1 MLPAAV
7 RLSPQDRAVLARL
20 ALAASPHECCGLV
33 VGHRSGPDLVVRSI
47 HASEN
52 LSDAP
57 DKSFEI
63 DFRIRLHL
71 EEDLATGPDS
81 VIGLY
86 HSHPDGRSRPSEKDL
101 VDAAETGLL
110 WLIAAVD
117 GVGAVDLSAWLL
129 GRSDSGEKFFSG
141 LPVRIE

>member
-1 MLPAAV
+1 MVPV
-7 RLSPQDRAVLARL
+7 VVKLSPGDRALLARQ
-20 ALAASPHECCGLV
+20 ALAASPNECCGLV
-33 VGHRSGPDLVVRSI
+33 VGRQSGTDLVVSAV

-57 DKSFEI
+57 GNSFEI

-71 EEDLATGPDS
+71 EDDLAAGPDR

-86 HSHPDGRSRPSEKDL
+86 HSHPDGSSRPSEKDL
-101 VDAAETGLL
+101 ADAAETGLL

-129 GRSDSGEKFFSG
+129 DRSEGGRKFFSG
-141 LPVRIE
+141 LPVQIE